1 MNKTIWML
9 WLQGIEKAPSIV
21 RTCYESWVFHNPGWT
36 IKVLEQ
42 SDVEALVPEITE
54 VIGDNVDVIIRPSVS
69 DIIRINLLKT
79 YGGVWVDATLFCLK
93 PLDDWLFTKLD
104 KDGFF
109 MFTEPCK
116 DKLASSWFIAAE
128 QESYYI
134 GYFSDVINN
143 YWRNSKFFNIEY
155 PLLNKVVTKLIVT
168 IFSNKRPWI
177 SQFIVHP
184 FVHRYLKVYP
194 YFWFHF
200 LLNRLYY
207 SDNKFRM
214 FWNSNASASIPAS
227 LCLAVD
233 RVNLKE
239 SINEHIELKQLLS
252 DKIIPVLKLNKN
264 ISIEN
269 VSDGS
274 VLEYILS
281 TLNNA

>member
-9 WLQGIEKAPSIV
+9 WLQGIEKAPSIIK
-21 RTCYESWVFHNPGWT
+21 RCYESWVFHNPGWT

-42 SDVEALVPEITE
+42 SDVEALVPEVIE
-54 VIGDNVDVIIRPSVS
+54 IIGDNVDVIIRPSIS
-69 DIIRINLLKT
+69 DVIRVNLLKN

-93 PLDDWLFTKLD
+93 PLDDWLLPKLN

-128 QESYYI
+128 QESYFI
-134 GYFSDVINN
+134 SYFSEVINN
-143 YWRNSKFFNIEY
+143 YWRESKFFNIKY
-155 PLLNKVVTKLIVT
+155 PLLNKVVAKLIVT
-168 IFSNKRPWI
+168 IFSNKSPWI

-207 SDNKFRM
+207 NDNKFKK
-214 FWNSNASASIPAS
+214 FWSSNASMPAT
-227 LCLAVD
+227 LCLAAD
-233 RVNLKE
+233 RVNLEE
-239 SINEHIELKQLLS
+239 SVNEHDELMQLLNG
-252 DKIIPVLKLNKN
+252 KNVPVLKLNKC
-264 ISIEN
+264 ISIEKVN
-269 VSDGS
+269 DGS

-281 TLNNA
+281 TLHND